1 MTPDNKKIDDFTVD
15 LFDIDVD
22 LDNPLADEIR
32 APEDAPK
39 SEEKEIFPDLS
50 PDDTQAAGPK
60 KRTSKDFNPDMD
72 ALLLTAQSPMIL
84 EGMQQYTQGNFSSTN
99 LSIYLEALNGISLYI
114 KILGRNPNNY
124 NKLKA
129 LIDSDTDCKEVENV
143 AFGLYQKKNGAS
155 PNADQE
161 KITAFEI
168 FESLFKEAVNK
179 SSISNSMKTLKKYL
193 LLSGSIDE
201 VRVKDLL
208 MKGSKEFIADVNNI
222 IQHVNLALEMQK
234 KGKYE
239 IAKGLKGRD
248 LNIFVIKATYLLY
261 LYSNLSGNDKMADY
275 YARVH
280 NNFKKYFIIRE

>member
-1 MTPDNKKIDDFTVD
+1 MAPNDKKIDDFTVD

-32 APEDAPK
+32 ATKDSTRPD
-39 SEEKEIFPDLS
+39 EKEVFADFLPS
-50 PDDTQAAGPK
+50 GTPSAEPK
-60 KRTSKDFNPDMD
+60 KRSSKDFNPDMD

-99 LSIYLEALNGISLYI
+99 HSVYLEALNGISLYI

-124 NKLKA
+124 NKLKS
-129 LIDSDTDCKEVENV
+129 LIDSDTDCKEVEKI
-143 AFGLYQKKNGAS
+143 AFGLYQKKNGSA
-155 PNADQE
+155 PGTDQE
-161 KITAFEI
+161 KITAFEL

-179 SSISNSMKTLKKYL
+179 SSISNSMRILKKYL

-201 VRVKDLL
+201 IRVKDLL
-208 MKGSKEFIADVNNI
+208 MKGNREFIADVNNL

-234 KGKYE
+234 KGRYE

-248 LNIFVIKATYLLY
+248 LNIFVIKASYLLY